1 MSTASILA
9 SLPIFK
15 GIQPEFA
22 EKLNGCS
29 IPMTKKR
36 SEVILVEGEEVLGL
50 YIIVDGSV
58 QVHSYKSKKAI
69 SQLVAGDIFGE
80 MAMIEGQKASAT
92 IRAASETANLILI
105 HGGKLKQLLVNHPE
119 GAAFFYQQVSTL
131 LSRRLRDTTQRL
143 FDYIDTLDEQL
154 VKFRD
159 YLKVLPTATSQREIS
174 DKTQELIQAHFAQ
187 DEKYRQTHVE
197 NDVARQIQTT
207 DWKAQGKMQLDQLQ
221 VLHRKWQDAIGHLE
235 KSGSGLSLLLDQMYA
250 KTPELK
256 GR

>member
-15 GIQPEFA
+15 GIKPEFA
-22 EKLNGCS
+22 ERLNGCS
-29 IPMTKKR
+29 ILMSKKK
-36 SEVILVEGEEVLGL
+36 SDVILVEGEEVLGL

-69 SQLVAGDIFGE
+69 SQLVAGEIFGE
-80 MAMIEGQKASAT
+80 MALIEGQKASAT
-92 IRAASETANLILI
+92 IRAASDNASLILI
-105 HGGKLKQLLVNHPE
+105 HGGKLKQLLVNDPE

-174 DKTQELIQAHFAQ
+174 DKINEVIQAHFAQ
-187 DEKYRQTHVE
+187 DEKYRQTQVE
-197 NDVARQIQTT
+197 TEVTRQLLTT
-207 DWKAQGKMQLDQLQ
+207 DWKAQGKMQQDQLQ
-221 VLHRKWQDAIGHLE
+221 ILHRKWQESIGHLE
-235 KSGSGLSLLLDQMYA
+235 KSGSGLSVLLDQLYT